1 MESRI
6 LCAVLAAI
14 FLLTSVGAA
23 AAVQTRQDELLADA
37 KDVMSLL
44 EKGRFKEV
52 TAKFDAQMTQLL
64 TPDKLEQTWKQL
76 LSQAGAF
83 KGISDATMSKVQGT
97 DVAFM
102 TCEFEKVKLTG
113 IVAYDGEKKISG
125 LRFTPKQ

>member
-1 MESRI
+1 MTPQL
-6 LCAVLAAI
+6 LCATLGASLVLAS
-14 FLLTSVGAA
+14 LGTAA
-23 AAVQTRQDELLADA
+23 AIQTRQDELLADA

-64 TPDKLEQTWKQL
+64 TPDKLEQTWQQL

-83 KGISDATMSKVQGT
+83 KGISDATMNKMQGI
-97 DVAFM
+97 DVAVM
-102 TCEFEKVKLTG
+102 TCEFEKIKLNG